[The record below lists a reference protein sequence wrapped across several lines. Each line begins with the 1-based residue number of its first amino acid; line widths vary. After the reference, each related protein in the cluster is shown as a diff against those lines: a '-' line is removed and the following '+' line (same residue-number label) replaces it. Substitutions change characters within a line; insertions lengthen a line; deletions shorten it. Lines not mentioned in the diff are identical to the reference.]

1 MILRRMELTD
11 FGTSVSEPALYYGMD
26 SQTILRISGGTR
38 FGYHSG
44 LLWKRSARCL
54 VEVAD
59 DVCAGTGLHLLVAPN
74 GSGKT
79 TLLRTLAGLS
89 PTLQGHVKTDA
100 KVHYFADEL
109 RVDPE
114 MKARTFFRAWFRD
127 ESLVAA
133 EGLADTLRLN
143 LTTPIGKLSRGNRQ
157 KVLLILAEVKA
168 AQSKN
173 SVLFM
178 DEPLTGLDAETR
190 EQVTQLWATSA
201 TRTLRLVIMH
211 ELECV
216 READS
221 LLTIARGQLRHA
233 EERSGST
240 WMDTYHAL
248 QS

>member
-1 MILRRMELTD
+1 MEVMD
-11 FGTSVSEPALYYGMD
+11 FGMSGSESSCLNSMATETLLHIP
-26 SQTILRISGGTR
+26 GGTR
-38 FGYHSG
+38 FGYHTG
-44 LLWKRSARCL
+44 LPWQRKARCL
-54 VEVAD
+54 VEVGGD
-59 DVCAGTGLHLLVAPN
+59 IRAGMGLHLLVAPN

-89 PTLQGHVKTDA
+89 PALQGRVTTEA
-100 KVHYFADEL
+100 QVHYFADEL

-114 MKARTFFRAWFRD
+114 MKSRTFFRAWFTGA
-127 ESLVAA
+127 SLAAA
-133 EGLADTLRLN
+133 EKLADMLRLN

-168 AQSKN
+168 AQSEA
-173 SVLFM
+173 SVLLM

-190 EQVTQLWATSA
+190 EQVTQLWATA
-201 TRTLRLVIMH
+201 GTQTLRLVIMH

-221 LLTIARGQLRHA
+221 LLTIAGGQLRHA
-233 EERSGST
+233 TSRSGST
-240 WMDTYHAL
+240 WMETYRTL